1 MLFSLVFDRCCIYTC
16 LDPLW
21 SLFRART
28 FAFVILCCP
37 KICQHARF
45 YDTCYRSLGF
55 RIGHSPLS
63 IWSGDTCISYQETR
77 QAARSV
83 RHVTTENFGNI
94 LLCIPNCELF
104 VLSFLMR
111 FISEPFLGINAWGM
125 TAGDRLVGKSSI
137 LAVET
142 MSYLFVWTF
151 KFRYGRV
158 DKRYVRWGPPI
169 LHVEGYGI
177 LLF

>member
-1 MLFSLVFDRCCIYTC
+1 MLCY
-16 LDPLW
+16 
-21 SLFRART
+21 
-28 FAFVILCCP
+28 P

-55 RIGHSPLS
+55 RIRHSPLS
-63 IWSGDTCISYQETR
+63 IWSGHTCISYQETR
-77 QAARSV
+77 QATGSV

-125 TAGDRLVGKSSI
+125 TAGDRLIGKSSI

-142 MSYLFVWTF
+142 MSYLVVWTF

-158 DKRYVRWGPPI
+158 DKRYVRWGAPHLTCWGARYISFLKI
-169 LHVEGYGI
+169 LVE
-177 LLF
+177 FVV